1 MLWCVYEACGQEFTT
16 ADSHYYHEETDVCY
30 CSEGCYEAEAQ
41 AEAEVEAQAE
51 AQAEAMEVCAVKTSD
66 VYYSKQQ
73 VESMTDDELL
83 SAFTDVTGKTSLPC
97 KHCHYGHVELGRF
110 VLSIRKRCYKR
121 STNGLHSK
129 IKIPKTCDHQ
139 IINNDKRG
147 GFYRAIQKA
156 GAADQIETI
165 KAQLKETFTERRV
178 HIIRI

>member
-1 MLWCVYEACGQEFTT
+1 MWCVYEACGQEFTT

-30 CSEGCYEAEAQ
+30 CSEGCYEAQ
-41 AEAEVEAQAE
+41 AEAEAE
-51 AQAEAMEVCAVKTSD
+51 AEAEAYPVKTSD
-66 VYYSKQQ
+66 ICYSKQQ
-73 VESMTDDELL
+73 IESMTDDELL

-156 GAADQIETI
+156 GAAHQIETI
-165 KAQLKETFTERRV
+165 KAQLKETFTERREC
-178 HIIRI
+178 IRRV